1 MNDIPIVVDDDA
13 FEKVVGIVTQMED
26 VKYMG
31 TEWFKLN
38 EKLNDIVYNI
48 YQLNVNDK
56 DYIEKEM
63 RKISAK
69 KWYGD
74 DSYSA

>member
-1 MNDIPIVVDDDA
+1 
-13 FEKVVGIVTQMED
+13 MED